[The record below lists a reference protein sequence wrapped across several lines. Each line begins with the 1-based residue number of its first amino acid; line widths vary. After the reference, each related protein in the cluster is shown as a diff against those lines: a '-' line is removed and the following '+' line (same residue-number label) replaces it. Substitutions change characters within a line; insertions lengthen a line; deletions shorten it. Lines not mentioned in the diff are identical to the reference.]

1 MQFCSKRRARTAEP
15 METYFS
21 LTKTNFKEQNE
32 KNGTGGRVGS
42 SPSKRTISGQIELSL
57 IFLMMSK
64 VSKLFITLLSA
75 SLLRYL

>member
-1 MQFCSKRRARTAEP
+1 MK
-15 METYFS
+15 
-21 LTKTNFKEQNE
+21 